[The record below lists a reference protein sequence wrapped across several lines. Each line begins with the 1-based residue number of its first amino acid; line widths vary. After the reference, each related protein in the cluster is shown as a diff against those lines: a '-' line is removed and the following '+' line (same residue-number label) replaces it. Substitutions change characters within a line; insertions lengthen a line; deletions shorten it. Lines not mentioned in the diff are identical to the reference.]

1 MFGSIL
7 LLNFFPLFIFQQQL
21 SFITS
26 IYSIVQSQNSVQES
40 HVRPWQCAI
49 RKSIFS
55 LITCAR
61 FPCLHSCL
69 GEDIGVGWHWTSV
82 LQQVCTC

>member
-1 MFGSIL
+1 MSESIL
-7 LLNFFPLFIFQQQL
+7 LLNFFSLFIFQQQL

-26 IYSIVQSQNSVQES
+26 TYSIVQSQNSVQES

-55 LITCAR
+55 FVTCAR
-61 FPCLHSCL
+61 FPCLQSLL
-69 GEDIGVGWHWTSV
+69 GEDIGIGWHWASV
-82 LQQVCTC
+82 LQQVSTC